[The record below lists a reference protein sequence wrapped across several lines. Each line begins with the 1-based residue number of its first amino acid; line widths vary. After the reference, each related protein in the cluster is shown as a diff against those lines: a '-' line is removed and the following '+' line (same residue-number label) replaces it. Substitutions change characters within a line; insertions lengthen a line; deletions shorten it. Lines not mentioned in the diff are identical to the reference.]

1 MSFSATGT
9 EIELSRLSRKGPGFD
24 EDTLFTWLQVHR
36 QGKGLACLP
45 QIRGRGRNPSWQ
57 TSTSRSTLES
67 TIGINFYKQTHKGP
81 KIVALFQGRD
91 PLDEDSG
98 KLIDVGILSGSL
110 RGSSQQ
116 RNQILWNPLL
126 DIRTRGTV
134 PVLFFI
140 IRE

>member
-9 EIELSRLSRKGPGFD
+9 EIELSRLSRNSPGFG
-24 EDTLFTWLQVHR
+24 EDTLFTWLQVYR
-36 QGKGLACLP
+36 QKAKGPARLH
-45 QIRGRGRNPSWQ
+45 QIRSRGRNPSWQ

-81 KIVALFQGRD
+81 KIVALSQGRD

-110 RGSSQQ
+110 RGVISTRKS
-116 RNQILWNPLL
+116 
-126 DIRTRGTV
+126 DIYEIPYSIFGLGGQFR
-134 PVLFFI
+134 FCAS
-140 IRE
+140 